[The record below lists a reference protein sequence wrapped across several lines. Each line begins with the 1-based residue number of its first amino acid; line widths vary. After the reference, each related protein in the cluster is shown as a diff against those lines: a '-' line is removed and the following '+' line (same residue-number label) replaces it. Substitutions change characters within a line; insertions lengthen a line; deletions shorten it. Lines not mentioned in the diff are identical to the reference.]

1 MTKLDTLLF
10 WYTLTFS
17 TALIVTALGSG
28 LNLSNLT
35 TIAFFLPVPA
45 YLLLQSIKRY
55 YLWRQTAIDANPP
68 VRRASPNFSPKSFLV
83 QTNPAFIITL
93 VLLIAA
99 WFISMITLL

>member
-17 TALIVTALGSG
+17 TALIITALGSG

-68 VRRASPNFSPKSFLV
+68 ARRAIPSFSPKSFLV

-93 VLLIAA
+93 VLLVAA